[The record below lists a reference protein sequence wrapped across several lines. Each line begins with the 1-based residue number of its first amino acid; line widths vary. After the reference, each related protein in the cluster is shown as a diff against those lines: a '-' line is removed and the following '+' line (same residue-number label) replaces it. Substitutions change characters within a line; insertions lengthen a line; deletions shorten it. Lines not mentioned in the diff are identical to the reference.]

1 MGLMQYPFIKKKTNV
16 CFRDR
21 FRKKLIKLLLSF
33 IVKKDSYTAAHCKR
47 VMKLA
52 VGFAK
57 YCSYPVEKINT
68 LKYASLLHDVGKIT
82 ISKRILNKPGK
93 LMHNEYNKIK
103 KHPNTGFLIIQ
114 KVIFLREEAEV
125 IRQHHERI
133 DGLGYPYGLNAHEI
147 NELSKVLSV
156 CDAFDAM
163 TNNRVYRKMLK
174 VEETVKELE
183 KCAGTQF
190 DRIVVESFQKY
201 IQSRTKT
208 LQANDGVQG
217 GG

>member
-1 MGLMQYPFIKKKTNV
+1 LGLMQYRLIKKKTKV
-16 CFRDR
+16 CFKDR

-68 LKYASLLHDVGKIT
+68 LKYASLLHDVGKIA

-93 LMHNEYNKIK
+93 LTYDEYSKIK
-103 KHPNTGFLIIQ
+103 EHPNMGFLIIER
-114 KVIFLREEAEV
+114 VFFLGEEAKV
-125 IRQHHERI
+125 IRQHHERM
-133 DGLGYPYGLNAHEI
+133 DGQGYPHGLNAYEI

-163 TNNRVYRKMLK
+163 TNDRAYRKMLNA
-174 VEETVKELE
+174 EEAVKELE
-183 KCAGTQF
+183 NCAGTQF
-190 DRIVVESFQKY
+190 DQIVVESFQKY
-201 IQSRTKT
+201 IQNRTKT
-208 LQANDGVQG
+208 LQANDGVQRG
-217 GG
+217 G